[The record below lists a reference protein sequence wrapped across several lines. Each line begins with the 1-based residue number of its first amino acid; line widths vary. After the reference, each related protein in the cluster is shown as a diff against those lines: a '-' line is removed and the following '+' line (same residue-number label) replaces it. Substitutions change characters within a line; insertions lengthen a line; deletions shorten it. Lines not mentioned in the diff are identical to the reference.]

1 MLTPPS
7 RSGIPRHVRSGGPP
21 TPSRVSR
28 RALLGGL
35 AGLAGLGLA
44 GCAMPAASGIAGGP
58 TIPPAD
64 GKVTLTY
71 WAWIKDLQKV
81 LDVYN
86 ASQDRIRVVASSIAS
101 GNQGGYAKILSAVAA
116 GGGPD
121 IAQIE
126 LKTVPEFAFAGALTE
141 LGQYGAHEVEQKFD
155 PSAWAQSVVGEN
167 VYAIPQDTGPSVM
180 FYNRAV
186 LEDELGL
193 TAPKTWPDFGEV
205 MREVHA
211 TKRSLMSI
219 SPADT
224 GPMVMWMMQ
233 AGARWFRPEGDTW
246 KVSLHDEGTMRV
258 AEFWDSL
265 FDAGLVDTSVNPFS
279 TPWMTAAAG
288 GRMLSFIGGSW
299 GDALIEGVPGG
310 SGKWAVAPMPR
321 WTDIGAGSGQHG
333 GSAGAVTANCAH
345 PHEALEFL
353 TWLHTTPE
361 GIDGLIE
368 HTGIGWSPAR
378 DYIGKSRMQPSEFY
392 SGQRYNTE
400 VVAPAAKDQNLD
412 WVFSPITQR
421 SEAVLADALRARA
434 LEGASLR
441 GAMPEVEK
449 RLVDIMRNIGLNV
462 EVAS

>member
-1 MLTPPS
+1 MSDTQRL
-7 RSGIPRHVRSGGPP
+7 SGGPP
-21 TPSRVSR
+21 EGASPPRLGLSR

-35 AGLAGLGLA
+35 AGIAGLGLA
-44 GCAMPAASGIAGGP
+44 GCAMPAASGAAPGP
-58 TIPPAD
+58 TIPPAT
-64 GKVTLTY
+64 GRVTLTY

-101 GNQGGYAKILSAVAA
+101 GNQGGYAKILSAIAA

-121 IAQIE
+121 IAQVE
-126 LKTVPEFAFAGALTE
+126 LKIVPEFAFAGALTE
-141 LGQYGAHEVEQKFD
+141 LGRYGAHEVADRFD
-155 PSAWAQSVVGEN
+155 PSAWTQAVVGDN
-167 VYAIPQDTGPSVM
+167 VYAVPQDTGPSVM

-193 TAPKTWPDFGEV
+193 KPPRTWPEFADLMGEV
-205 MREVHA
+205 SA

-224 GPMVMWMMQ
+224 GPMVMWMQ
-233 AGARWFRPEGDTW
+233 QSGARWFRPDGDSW
-246 KVSLHDEGTMRV
+246 VVSLHDEGTMRV

-265 FDAGLVDTSVNPFS
+265 FDKGLVDTSVNPFS
-279 TPWMTAAAG
+279 TPWMTAAASG
-288 GRMLSFIGGSW
+288 DMLGFIGGSW

-321 WTDIGAGSGQHG
+321 WTDIGVGSGQHG
-333 GSAGAVTANCAH
+333 GSAGAVTSNCAH

-353 TWLHTTPE
+353 TWLHTSHE

-378 DYIGKSRMQPSEFY
+378 DYIGRSRMQPSEFY
-392 SGQRYNTE
+392 SGQRYNQQ
-400 VVAPAAKDQNLD
+400 VVAPAAKEQNFD

-421 SEAVLADALRARA
+421 SEAVLADALRRRA
-434 LEGASLR
+434 LEGKPLR
-441 GAMPEVEK
+441 ESMPEVED
-449 RLVDIMRNIGLNV
+449 RLVAIMRNIGLDV
-462 EVAS
+462 EVAP